1 MADLILT
8 VVQEPSDDV
17 GYLAGLAV
25 GDDMIVAVGGRA
37 AAHPTVLA
45 SSNARDFETRTTPR
59 AQGLRAVL
67 VESDAVWTC
76 GEGGL
81 LAVSRDHGASWT
93 AIPTGTTGCLEGL
106 ACAADGAVWVVGDAG
121 FAGRLP
127 RGGAALETIALGTAA
142 RLTSVHA
149 AKSEIVILG
158 DDGKLRRWRAGTVT
172 EVATGSER
180 AVTALAITRGSW
192 IVVGDGGFVGRSPDG
207 AWWSRVKVEAAG
219 GADLAAVTALA
230 GGELVAVGARGMI
243 LVSRDDGRTWVAVA
257 SELTAPLWS
266 VARLGE
272 GALIGG
278 DEGLIAKLAPAADDA
293 WADRTDLFGRG
304 QPLDAAFVAGPRGFI
319 TGGGLATY
327 VALGGGG
334 EADDGAA
341 DAAAFR
347 ARYGVAVPPEVVAL
361 RALTAGAAAGT
372 FAALRGD
379 LAAPAAP
386 GNLFERAV
394 LRDQRAPAGTDLV
407 EAFCGVFA
415 LGTLASGDRYH
426 MELDELDGPRQ
437 VLRFARAERAFSG
450 VVADSLESLAYL
462 TAITTAGAAE
472 AISRDAYRVGL
483 RKLRGKVAPPSELGM
498 AARDPDFVPLDPK
511 RRDTEFLFFR
521 SRWIRAL
528 LAHDGTADIAELFA
542 PHLNQVVPAELLPAR
557 FEACEKRISTALYA
571 TWRAYLFDE
580 PELPRYLEIA
590 RAHAAQLVRDAAQ
603 LIGELLAGRNELGTI
618 TDVRGWLAAFRALDL
633 DPRRTGAV
641 EARPAAAAA
650 DEILSELA
658 RTAPAAWAD
667 LAWRWLDDGAAQR
680 VLLARLGAADATGR
694 QLAALAALGELPEEA
709 RAIAL
714 PRLAAELAPALEAVL
729 VGSLVRGDAPTE
741 GEADD
746 EGEDTDDKAPGW
758 DAIDA
763 ALEPIYK
770 GQEPRHYGTVLPAML
785 GGNDP
790 LHGISAYVRD
800 RPVPHFHFI
809 TYGFTDLFRKET
821 DDPEESGFGFE
832 LTLRLVRSPDED
844 TPPPWAL
851 NFLQNLAR
859 YVFGSGNRFAAG
871 HKMGL
876 NGPIALDMRTKITAI
891 LFADDAELGAIE
903 SPFGAARFVQIVG
916 ITDDEYKLI
925 QEWSTTGLV
934 DMLKT
939 QWPYLTTDLARGSLL
954 DDPEVAAEV
963 RRRVA
968 AEGSSEDLSFG
979 GDLTISAREGGGV
992 TLRLG
997 ALYAASLPR
1006 AMRGRLQHER
1016 TYELRGR
1023 GAQLRLAP
1031 GPASGVV
1038 LDEDGAT
1045 LTLAPALVVELEAQL
1060 RDARAGTYTFAA
1072 FADLEII
1079 VTPTFIRDQSGQATD
1094 VRGVADPAEA
1104 QALLTSENA
1113 RLEAAESDGDG
1124 DGVGDGD
1131 GDDPHVD
1138 EDASD
1143 DDEPPDDPPDP
1154 VAIRAA
1160 LAMTGRALALSPDD
1174 DDTQFTH
1181 AMLLLDLGR
1190 TGDDESVDKLLEI
1203 LPSFEEA
1210 TRLNIATRM
1219 GKAEH
1224 PRFGEAV
1231 DLALGDSLPERI
1243 LAGSTTPAD
1252 DGSEISSFGDAA
1264 EEIYE
1269 ELGEAILAH
1278 APDRMPRFVSLLPD
1292 SIPLLAKLAYHAAK
1306 STLRDQAITL
1316 YERVVALPMPD
1327 DGDERTEY
1335 LRALNNLCI
1344 HLHAAGQ
1351 LEAAA
1356 LVADRAQPVAHENPF
1371 IYHAAA
1377 CAYVGVG
1384 DFARALQQVRL
1395 AIEHRYENLAD
1406 LEHDADLG
1414 SLRDMP
1420 EFQAAFRDW
1429 HARQEGN

>member
-1 MADLILT
+1 MADLVLS

-17 GYLAGLAV
+17 GALAGLAI
-25 GDDMIVAVGGRA
+25 GDGMIVAVGGSTDA
-37 AAHPTVLA
+37 SSTVLA
-45 SSNARDFETRTTPR
+45 SSNARDFETRTTPHPH
-59 AQGLRAVL
+59 GLRAVF
-67 VESDAVWTC
+67 VGTDAVWTC

-81 LAVSRDHGASWT
+81 LAVSRDHGGSWT
-93 AIPTGTTGCLEGL
+93 ALATGTTGGLYGL
-106 ACAADGAVWVVGDAG
+106 ACAPDGAVWVVGEAG
-121 FAGRLP
+121 FAGRLA
-127 RGGAALETIALGTAA
+127 RGAEVVERIALGTTA
-142 RLTSVHA
+142 RLTAVHA
-149 AKSEIVILG
+149 AKTEVVILG
-158 DDGKLRRWRAGTVT
+158 GDGKLRRWREGAVT
-172 EVATGSER
+172 EVATGSDR
-180 AVTALAITRGSW
+180 AVTGLAITRGSW
-192 IVVGDGGFVGRSPDG
+192 IVVGDGGFIGRSPDG
-207 AWWSRVKVEAAG
+207 AWWSRVKVEAAV
-219 GADLAAVTALA
+219 GADLAALTALA
-230 GGELVAVGARGMI
+230 GGELVAAGARGTI
-243 LVSRDDGRTWVAVA
+243 LVSRDDGRTWTAVA
-257 SELTAPLWS
+257 SEITADLWSAAPLG
-266 VARLGE
+266 A

-278 DEGLIAKLAPAADDA
+278 DEGLLAKLAPAGDDA
-293 WADRTDLFGRG
+293 WADHADIFGRA

-327 VALGGGG
+327 AALAGDG
-334 EADDGAA
+334 EHPGRVDPDEVT
-341 DAAAFR
+341 AFR
-347 ARYGVAVPPEVVAL
+347 ARYGVAAPPEVVAF
-361 RALTAGAAAGT
+361 RALTAGLAAAGT
-372 FAALRGD
+372 FAELRAD
-379 LAAPAAP
+379 LAAPAEP

-394 LRDQRAPAGTDLV
+394 LADQRAAAGTELV
-407 EAFCGVFA
+407 DAFCGVFH
-415 LGTLASGDRYH
+415 LGTLSRGDSYH
-426 MELDELDGPRQ
+426 MELYEPDGARQ
-437 VLRFARAERAFSG
+437 VLHFARTTRAFSG
-450 VVADSLESLAYL
+450 VVADSLDSLVYL
-462 TAITTAGAAE
+462 TAITMAGSAE
-472 AISRDAYRVGL
+472 VISRDAYRIGL
-483 RKLRGKVAPPSELGM
+483 RKLRGKVAPPPEVGM
-498 AARDPDFVPLDPK
+498 AARDPDFVALEPE
-511 RRDTEFLFFR
+511 RRDSEFLFFR

-528 LAHDGTADIAELFA
+528 LAHDPAAEIAELFA
-542 PHLNQVVPAELLPAR
+542 PHLNQVVPTELLEAR
-557 FEACEKRISTALYA
+557 FEACAERIPTALYA

-590 RAHAAQLVRDAAQ
+590 RGHAAQLVRDAAQ
-603 LIGELLAGRNELGTI
+603 LIGELLGGRDDLGTI

-633 DPRRTGAV
+633 DPRRS
-641 EARPAAAAA
+641 RPAEAPAVAAPAA
-650 DEILSELA
+650 GGDDVARELA
-658 RTAPAAWAD
+658 RTAPEAWAD
-667 LAWRWLDDGAAQR
+667 LAWRWLDDGAAHR
-680 VLLARLGAADATGR
+680 ALLAQLAASDVAGR
-694 QLAALAALGELPEEA
+694 QVAALAALSALPQEA

-729 VGSLVRGDAPTE
+729 VGSLVRGDALTD
-741 GEADD
+741 GDDDADD
-746 EGEDTDDKAPGW
+746 AMADTAPGW

-763 ALEPIYK
+763 ALQPIYE
-770 GQEPRHYGTVLPAML
+770 GQEPKHYGTVLPAML

-800 RPVPHFHFI
+800 LPVPHFHFI
-809 TYGFTDLFRKET
+809 TYGFTDLFQKET
-821 DDPEESGFGFE
+821 DDPAESGFGFE
-832 LTLRLVRSPDED
+832 LTLRLVRAPDED
-844 TPPPWAL
+844 APPPWAL
-851 NFLQNLAR
+851 DFLQNLAR
-859 YVFGSGNRFAAG
+859 YVFGSGNRFAPG

-876 NGPIALDMRTKITAI
+876 NGPIALDAGTKITAI

-939 QWPYLTTDLARGSLL
+939 QRPYLTTDLARGSLL

-979 GDLTISAREGGGV
+979 GDLTIEKREAGGV

-1006 AMRGRLQHER
+1006 AMRGRLQHQR

-1031 GPASGVV
+1031 GPESSVV

-1045 LTLAPALVVELEAQL
+1045 LTLAPALVAEIEHDL
-1060 RDARAGTYTFAA
+1060 RDARSGTYTFAA
-1072 FADLEII
+1072 FTGLEI
-1079 VTPTFIRDQSGQATD
+1079 VVAPTFIRDQSGRATD
-1094 VRGVADPAEA
+1094 VRGVPDLAEA
-1104 QALLTSENA
+1104 QVLIAAENA
-1113 RLEAAESDGDG
+1113 RLDADAP
-1124 DGVGDGD
+1124 
-1131 GDDPHVD
+1131 DPD
-1138 EDASD
+1138 SELED
-1143 DDEPPDDPPDP
+1143 DDADDADDDDDTEPPAEPPDP
-1154 VAIRAA
+1154 AHIRAA

-1181 AMLLLDLGR
+1181 AMLLLDLSR
-1190 TGDDESVDKLLEI
+1190 TGDEDSVEKLLEL
-1203 LPSFEEA
+1203 LPAFEES

-1224 PRFGEAV
+1224 PRFAEAV
-1231 DLALGDSLPERI
+1231 DLALGESLPERI
-1243 LAGSTTPAD
+1243 LAGSTTPTAD
-1252 DGSEISSFGDAA
+1252 GREIASFGDAA

-1269 ELGEAILAH
+1269 ELGEAILAR
-1278 APDRMPRFVSLLPD
+1278 APDRLPRFVSLLPD

-1306 STLRDQAITL
+1306 ANMRDQAITL

-1384 DFARALQQVRL
+1384 DFARAVQQVRL